1 MASPDRKSSNRT
13 GFSDVPTAMSSVEPG
28 CDEKECEYGV
38 LSRLKVCTGVI
49 ASGSRTESLSVRSCE
64 VVMIVDGTGSKGYI
78 EMEVIA

>member
-38 LSRLKVCTGVI
+38 LPRSKVYAGVI
-49 ASGSRTESLSVRSCE
+49 ASGPRTESFSVRSWE
-64 VVMIVDGTGSKGYI
+64 VVIIVDGTGSKG
-78 EMEVIA
+78 